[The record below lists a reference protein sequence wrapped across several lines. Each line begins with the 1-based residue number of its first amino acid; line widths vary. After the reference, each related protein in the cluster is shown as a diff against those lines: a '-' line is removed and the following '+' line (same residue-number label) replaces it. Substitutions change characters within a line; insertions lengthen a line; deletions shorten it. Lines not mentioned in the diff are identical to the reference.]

1 VHRLLIIWRNG
12 IQLVYAQIVL
22 RPWGVHPARRARSL
36 EAFGAEVRQGAT
48 DTELVFFDLGMNL
61 VSHDH
66 EWLFLIL
73 LHLVV
78 IIILVG

>member
-1 VHRLLIIWRNG
+1 MIWRNG
-12 IQLVYAQIVL
+12 IQLVYAHMIS
-22 RPWGVHPARRARSL
+22 RPWGVHPARRSRSL
-36 EAFGAEVRQGAT
+36 EAFGAEVRQGAS
-48 DTELVFFDLGMNL
+48 DTEFVFFEFGMNL

-66 EWLFLIL
+66 VWLFLIL